1 MDHPPPVS
9 LHQAQARLFTIV
21 GAHSH
26 LIAVSTTHM
35 SLQEQ
40 GGSTPRAET
49 RARTSIL
56 LVVEPG
62 LNGVFRHVEGLV
74 DFLLGHDLRVH
85 LAYSSRRSGVAML
98 QLVDRVRASGGEVLD
113 LRVANIPEFADVGAL
128 ARLIGLMRRTR
139 PDIVHA
145 HSSKAGALVR
155 ISALFLPGLRR
166 IYTAHAYYG
175 MAKPPSLRIR
185 FFNWIEHLLGSVGT
199 TVAISKDEAG
209 FAQRVIGVRPDRI
222 SIIHNPV
229 DTRHF
234 TPATAEQRLASR
246 AALGIPRDAVVLATI
261 GRMCWQKDPET
272 AYSGV
277 APVCAQNPD
286 LVFLH
291 LGWGKWKEYLLG
303 YSRQHGFG
311 PQLRIVDYTDD
322 PREVYRA
329 LDGLLISS
337 RYEAG
342 WPLVLLEAMACN
354 IPIVT
359 SNCVGMSDVGS
370 AGLSHL
376 WTFRPEDVAGCTAG
390 IGSWLSSVRGGVRG
404 CNHRDFAAN
413 RFSPDRCYG
422 ALLELYQDK
431 APVGSVLPL
440 G

>member
-1 MDHPPPVS
+1 
-9 LHQAQARLFTIV
+9 
-21 GAHSH
+21 
-26 LIAVSTTHM
+26 
-35 SLQEQ
+35 
-40 GGSTPRAET
+40 
-49 RARTSIL
+49 
-56 LVVEPG
+56 VVEPG

-74 DFLLGHDLRVH
+74 DYLLAHEVRLH
-85 LAYSSRRSGVAML
+85 LAYSTRRSGVAML
-98 QLVDRVRASGGEVLD
+98 QLVERVRASGGEVLN
-113 LRVANIPEFADVGAL
+113 LGVANIPELADVGAL
-128 ARLIGLMRRTR
+128 ARLVGLMRRTR
-139 PDIVHA
+139 PAIVHA

-155 ISALFLPGLRR
+155 ISALFVPGPRR

-175 MAKPPSLRIR
+175 MAKAPSLRIR
-185 FFNWIEHLLGSVGT
+185 FFNWIERLLGGIGT
-199 TVAISKDEAG
+199 TVAISRDEAE

-229 DTRHF
+229 DTGHF
-234 TPATAEQRLASR
+234 TPATAEQRRASR
-246 AALGIPRDAVVLATI
+246 AALGIPENAVVLATV

-311 PQLRIVDYTDD
+311 PQLRILEYTDD

-354 IPIVT
+354 IPVVT
-359 SNCVGMSDVGS
+359 SNCVGMSDVGG

-376 WTFRPEDVAGCTAG
+376 WTFRPEDVDGCTSGIGLWLARVRAG
-390 IGSWLSSVRGGVRG
+390 IRD
-404 CNHRDFAAN
+404 CNHRAFAAN
-413 RFSPDRCYG
+413 RFSPARCYG
-422 ALLELYQDK
+422 ALLDLYQSK
-431 APVGSVLPL
+431 TPAGKVSPL
-440 G
+440 D